1 MKLRSLSLVVGLLA
15 AMQTQAEEVTVF
27 DVAEQ
32 CQVRKTTQGDRY
44 VAPCT
49 IPGSTDLS
57 NRQQLPDVLK
67 TLANSS
73 ELNYDFS
80 CESLRPF
87 SLNYQILS
95 EGKVV
100 QQGSLSPQT
109 ATAKLVLTNLSDD
122 SQFVVTGYNGLAGFQ
137 AIKPGCKLTLQTD
150 ELIESKR
157 LSLLQRILIAQAK
170 VIQPLRN
177 YDSATYEAKIDQ
189 ANEWLKTVYGLVVLS
204 IEPQMGQQL
213 FELINLINQS
223 KLNCLQGACTAYDAL
238 QFEQRYQQYKQ
249 QLLDIR
255 GYLQQQIEAL
265 TQAEDARLV
274 EYQNL
279 LTLLNIELNK
289 L

>member
-15 AMQTQAEEVTVF
+15 AVQIQAKEVTVF

-32 CQVRKTTQGDRY
+32 CQVRETTQGDRF

-95 EGKVV
+95 EGKAV

-109 ATAKLVLTNLSDD
+109 STAKLQLANLSGD

-137 AIKPGCKLTLQTD
+137 AIKPGCKLTLQTG
-150 ELIESKR
+150 ESVEFNKLR
-157 LSLLQRILIAQAK
+157 LLQRVLIAQAH
-170 VIQPLRN
+170 IIHPLRS
-177 YDSATYEAKIDQ
+177 YDSGTYEAKIDQ
-189 ANEWLKTVYGLVVLS
+189 ANEWLKTVYELVVLS
-204 IEPQMGQQL
+204 IEPQLVQQL
-213 FELINLINQS
+213 SDLRNLINQS
-223 KLNCLQGACTAYDAL
+223 KSSCLQGRCSAYHATMSEL
-238 QFEQRYQQYKQ
+238 HYQQYKQ

-255 GYLQQQIEAL
+255 GYVQQQIEAL
-265 TQAEDARLV
+265 TLAEDARV
-274 EYQNL
+274 TDYQDL
-279 LTLLNIELNK
+279 LTLLNIDLNK